1 MFDTINA
8 KFLWKRIP
16 KTVKDEAGSLKELS
30 EITKNLSEK
39 QYAEAFL
46 LIDKLTKALQQDAEK
61 NGTTL
66 KLVEVLTKVLRE
78 HHILRDVKKAYQSV
92 ELPKIK
98 CLLGFI
104 SESD

>member
-1 MFDTINA
+1 M
-8 KFLWKRIP
+8 
-16 KTVKDEAGSLKELS
+16 
-30 EITKNLSEK
+30 
-39 QYAEAFL
+39 
-46 LIDKLTKALQQDAEK
+46 LIDKLTKVFQQDAEK

-104 SESD
+104 SESDQVFTAFLSTRGFKIDGNFVHIPHNIDES